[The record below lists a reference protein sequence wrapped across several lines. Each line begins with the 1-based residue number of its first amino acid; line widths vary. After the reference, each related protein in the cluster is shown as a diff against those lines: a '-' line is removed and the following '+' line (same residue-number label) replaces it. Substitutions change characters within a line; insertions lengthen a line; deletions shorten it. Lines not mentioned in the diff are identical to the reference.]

1 MHLTY
6 VRIQPN
12 FHYYMAVEVS
22 RILQVSQQV
31 AVSMTPSNQIPEDGI
46 MVIKIRTD
54 LINGTNTK

>member
-12 FHYYMAVEVS
+12 FHYHMAVEVS